1 VDFADPADTHRMLPG
16 YSADIEV
23 IIEQR
28 EKVVRVPTEGI
39 LEGNRVLV
47 LGADGRL
54 AQRTVETGLSNWVYT
69 EVERGLDPGERIVVS
84 VDRDGVEDGAHARAE
99 NDRPGDD

>member
-1 VDFADPADTHRMLPG
+1 
-16 YSADIEV
+16 
-23 IIEQR
+23 
-28 EKVVRVPTEGI
+28 
-39 LEGNRVLV
+39 
-47 LGADGRL
+47 
-54 AQRTVETGLSNWVYT
+54 VYT